1 MTKRGKNAPH
11 FKKEKKLSIKKNDN
25 KDTCFL
31 QEKLAYKG
39 GLSKISKMARKE
51 DNIILLVCHEYV
63 FIEAPCNTWWTDS
76 GSTIHIHIV
85 NTMQG
90 FLNIKKPAS
99 NDQWVYSKNI
109 LFSCVEAVETFRLIF
124 KTRYV
129 LDLDN
134 VFFIPCFSRNL
145 ISVSKLDIVGLGF
158 LFINSTFS
166 IFKGGNFIGGGIK
179 IDSLFKIDL
188 DPNFERNKLSLHTNV
203 GTKRNLMNENS
214 TLLWH
219 RRL

>member
-1 MTKRGKNAPH
+1 
-11 FKKEKKLSIKKNDN
+11 
-25 KDTCFL
+25 
-31 QEKLAYKG
+31 
-39 GLSKISKMARKE
+39 
-51 DNIILLVCHEYV
+51 
-63 FIEAPCNTWWTDS
+63 
-76 GSTIHIHIV
+76 
-85 NTMQG
+85 
-90 FLNIKKPAS
+90 
-99 NDQWVYSKNI
+99 
-109 LFSCVEAVETFRLIF
+109 
-124 KTRYV
+124 
-129 LDLDN
+129 
-134 VFFIPCFSRNL
+134 L